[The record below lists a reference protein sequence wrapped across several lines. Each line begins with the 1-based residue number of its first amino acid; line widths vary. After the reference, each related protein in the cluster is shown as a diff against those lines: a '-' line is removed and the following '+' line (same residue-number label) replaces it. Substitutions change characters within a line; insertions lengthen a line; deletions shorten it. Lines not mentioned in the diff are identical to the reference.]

1 MNSSIS
7 HNPLSVSRMEILLS
21 TAPLAPAADKKQGIT
36 KEVEGERAKAY
47 GEEGDSKVRIP

>member
-1 MNSSIS
+1 
-7 HNPLSVSRMEILLS
+7 MEILLS